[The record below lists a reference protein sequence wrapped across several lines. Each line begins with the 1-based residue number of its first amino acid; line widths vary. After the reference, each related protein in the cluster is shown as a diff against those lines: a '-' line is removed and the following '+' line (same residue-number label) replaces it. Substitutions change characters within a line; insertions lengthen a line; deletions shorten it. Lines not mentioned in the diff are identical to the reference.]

1 MRARDPRLF
10 PRVGVRSPR
19 VLSVHDPCDR
29 TFEEKLR
36 HTELHSSHTHTHTDH
51 SIRYVMSP
59 PTHPGTFKRVVP
71 PLPSPPCRL
80 RRVAATAR
88 SHTTSPV
95 PFIPLACSEAGRP
108 RHAAMRLSPHPI
120 HTAQLSM
127 PAEIAAI
134 DHTAAPPPATCLA
147 RPHAARPPPRP
158 SPFTPLPSRLAPRA
172 SRRTHSASRR
182 TPRASRLA
190 PRPSRLTPRPSRLA
204 PRASRLTPRQAPPR
218 ARVARRWLRRARPA
232 AGQGAAARGPASSP
246 AAG

>member
-1 MRARDPRLF
+1 MG
-10 PRVGVRSPR
+10 GVPYTVPSGGQWKQ
-19 VLSVHDPCDR
+19 DPCRASRLSRVTRIEHFEDEVETQSTRR
-29 TFEEKLR
+29 TSTSHITV
-36 HTELHSSHTHTHTDH
+36 HTLTHTDH
-51 SIRYVMSP
+51 SKYTVCVAMSLSP
-59 PTHPGTFKRVVP
+59 HTQDTCPGTLDLIKRVVP
-71 PLPSPPCRL
+71 PLPSPLCRL

-127 PAEIAAI
+127 PAEIAPI
-134 DHTAAPPPATCLA
+134 DHTAAPPPAACLA

-158 SPFTPLPSRLAPRA
+158 SPFTPLTL
-172 SRRTHSASRR
+172 H
-182 TPRASRLA
+182 
-190 PRPSRLTPRPSRLA
+190 PSRLTPRPSPLA
-204 PRASRLTPRQAPPR
+204 PRASRLTPRRAPPR

-232 AGQGAAARGPASSP
+232 AGRGAAARGPASSP

>member
-1 MRARDPRLF
+1 M
-10 PRVGVRSPR
+10 
-19 VLSVHDPCDR
+19 
-29 TFEEKLR
+29 KLR
-36 HTELHSSHTHTHTDH
+36 HSRHGELLLRSTSHITVHTLTHTDH
-51 SIRYVMSP
+51 SKYTVCVAMSLSP
-59 PTHPGTFKRVVP
+59 HTQDTCPGTLDLIKRVVP
-71 PLPSPPCRL
+71 PLPSPLCRL

-134 DHTAAPPPATCLA
+134 DHTAAPPPAACPA

-158 SPFTPLPSRLAPRA
+158 SPFTPL
-172 SRRTHSASRR
+172 
-182 TPRASRLA
+182 
-190 PRPSRLTPRPSRLA
+190 PSRLA

-232 AGQGAAARGPASSP
+232 AGRGAAARGPASSP